1 MSERGFEQA
10 RRQEILGVV
19 IMLADNIRKIVRASL
34 GIIAVAVVQPQV
46 LPYLK
51 WIALGILV
59 FTAAFT
65 ILQFRKFIF
74 YVADGELILEKGVF
88 VKDRLAIPFERI
100 QTVNI
105 QQNLVQQI
113 VQLSGV
119 KIDTAGSGKEE
130 LEIKALSKSDAI
142 ALKDLLQSEREKSL
156 PNEETSEQSSENLST
171 SEQKAPKERKK
182 LVSLSIKQLL
192 VVGLTENHIRS
203 GLIAFA
209 LLWGYAS
216 QYAEFIGEE
225 LESRSVELGKE
236 MVQAGWY
243 ALLFFIITFLVVST
257 LTSLV
262 RVVLQFFNLE
272 AVLEGQKLWVKA
284 GLLKRVENTIPL
296 TKIQFIEWHDNPLR
310 RALGFQS
317 LKVFQSKSEDRAK
330 KSVEIPACFPEQ
342 EAVVCEELYPG
353 LDQDPN
359 LLVVK
364 SNRHYARVLIAFFS
378 LPILI
383 ISGLLFLKMTYL
395 GIAVFLILSALNI
408 YLSSRFVSAISLK
421 LGAQYLTYE
430 RGFLFRKRTILPLYK
445 GQTLRLKQTP
455 FTKRRKLAH
464 LTFSTASG
472 NRSIRYLPIDEA
484 MKVYNYLLAQV
495 EQSSKSWM

>member
-1 MSERGFEQA
+1 MSEKGFEQA
-10 RRQEILGVV
+10 RRQEVLGVI
-19 IMLADNIRKIVRASL
+19 IMLADNIRKIVRGSL

-51 WIALGILV
+51 WLALAILLL
-59 FTAAFT
+59 TAAFT

-130 LEIKALSKSDAI
+130 LEIKALSKKDAL
-142 ALKDLLQSEREKSL
+142 ALKDLLQSERDNSIREEEGIQCSDE
-156 PNEETSEQSSENLST
+156 NEIAFEQRVPL
-171 SEQKAPKERKK
+171 KRKK

-192 VVGLTENHIRS
+192 IVGLTENHIRS

-209 LLWGYAS
+209 ILWGYAS

-243 ALLFFIITFLVVST
+243 ALLFFIVTFLVVST

-284 GLLKRVENTIPL
+284 GLLKRIENTIPL
-296 TKIQFIEWHDNPLR
+296 NKIQFIEWHDNPLR
-310 RALGFQS
+310 RSLGFQS

-342 EAVVCEELYPG
+342 EALVCKELYPS
-353 LDQDPN
+353 LEEDPK
-359 LLVVK
+359 LLTLK
-364 SNRHYARVLIAFFS
+364 SNPHYARVLIAFFS
-378 LPILI
+378 LPILL
-383 ISGLLFLKMTYL
+383 ISGVIFAKSTYL
-395 GIAVFLILSALNI
+395 GVTAFVVLSALNLF
-408 YLSSRFVSAISLK
+408 LSSRFVSAIQLSLGK
-421 LGAQYLTYE
+421 EYLIYE
-430 RGFLFRKRTILPLYK
+430 RGFLFRKRTVLPLFK
-445 GQTLRLKQTP
+445 GQTLSLKQTP
-455 FTKRRKLAH
+455 FTKKRKLAH

-472 NRSIRYLPIDEA
+472 NRSIRYLHIDEA
-484 MKVYNYLLAQV
+484 LKVYNYLLAQV